1 MNILALESSAVAAS
15 VALMRDGSLLAESTV
30 NIGHTHSETLLP
42 MVEEL
47 LGRVGLSVSDVD
59 VFAVS
64 AGPGSF
70 TGVRIG
76 VASVKG
82 LAFGS
87 GKPCV
92 GVSTLEALAENLSVI
107 PNALICPVMNAR
119 RNQVYTA
126 LFRNSEIG
134 LTRLSPDTAIS
145 VEELET
151 ALAAYD
157 EPVFFVGDGYDLVI
171 AQIRHAVCPVPVR
184 LRLQSAAS
192 VAKVAERAY
201 QSGFFT
207 TDAAL
212 APVYLR
218 PSQAERT
225 RAEQLENQSLKG

>member
-1 MNILALESSAVAAS
+1 MIVLALESSAVAAS
-15 VALMRDGSLLAESTV
+15 VALTRDDSLLAECTV
-30 NIGHTHSETLLP
+30 NVGHTHSETLLP
-42 MVEEL
+42 MVEAL
-47 LGRVGLSVSDVD
+47 LHRTGLTVRDVD
-59 VFAVS
+59 LFAVAS
-64 AGPGSF
+64 GPGSF

-76 VASVKG
+76 VATVKG

-92 GVSTLEALAENLSVI
+92 GVSSLEALAENLSVVRG
-107 PNALICPVMNAR
+107 ALICPVMNAR

-126 LFRNSEIG
+126 LFRREESG
-134 LTRLSPDTAIS
+134 MTRLLPDSAIS

-151 ALAAYD
+151 VLAAYT
-157 EPVFFVGDGYDLVI
+157 EPVCFVGDGYNLV
-171 AQIRHAVCPVPVR
+171 AEQIGHASLPVPER

-192 VAKVAERAY
+192 VAAVARRMYAAGNY
-201 QSGFFT
+201 T

-225 RAEQLENQSLKG
+225 RAEQLKNQFPKG